1 MYSQE
6 AQTQRLPNANQV
18 FVSALVSGVFVKPGA
33 RYQVLKWEKFPPHPV
48 KMLAAQGQRVP
59 AGVVIQYG
67 RCLLNKVILVA
78 AK

>member
-1 MYSQE
+1 MQIIF
-6 AQTQRLPNANQV
+6 ALAP
-18 FVSALVSGVFVKPGA
+18 VSEMFVKPGA
-33 RYQVLKWEKFPPHPV
+33 GYQVLKWEKFPLHPV

-67 RCLLNKVILVA
+67 HCLLNKVLISA